1 MKRRIGIFLLALL
14 MVLTLMPV
22 NIFAESE
29 PMQSAE
35 IGINGSENPAD
46 FDWSTL
52 EPGVD
57 YVEGEM
63 VVTFVDDLESQD
75 MIYDIACDNGF
86 TVIEILGFYDF
97 VMGGGKLAVFSV
109 PDGMTVP
116 DAIDKVEEDPRVQ
129 YATPNGRFGLASSYT
144 SDNYSIIRIYG
155 NDRYETAF
163 AAANRVFS
171 KYNRPLEEIVI
182 ANGQDFP
189 DALSSTK
196 ITGNNKPLILTSN
209 ATEGRT
215 LNFIQKRV
223 KSGGTIYLVGGTGVI
238 SQGFEN
244 TLKQRG
250 YTIKRLGGK
259 DRYET
264 NLLILKEVKDHNA
277 DYVTFPE
284 TLVVVSGKDFAD
296 ALSASPC
303 GGTMMLVGDKL
314 TEGQKQYLDKS
325 FLGKILIIG
334 GTGAVSSSVEQE
346 LKAFAPI
353 ERIGGADRYETS
365 ELVATN
371 WTVHSNPDM
380 CFVSGSNFADG
391 IVAGAFARSYGLTG
405 CAPVILVSNERGQS
419 PLMSA
424 YIDGIYPETP
434 TAWVFGGPTLIKDKT
449 MMEILEH

>member
-1 MKRRIGIFLLALL
+1 MKRKLGIFLLALL

-29 PMQSAE
+29 PMQSVE
-35 IGINGSENPAD
+35 IGINGSGNPAD

-63 VVTFVDDLESQD
+63 VVTFVDDLEKQD
-75 MIYDIACDNGF
+75 MIYDIAYENGF
-86 TVIEILGFYDF
+86 TVLEILGFFDW
-97 VMGGGKLAVFSV
+97 VAGGGKLAVFSV

-129 YATPNGRFGLASSYT
+129 YATPNGIFGLASTSESY
-144 SDNYSIIRIYG
+144 SVIRIYG
-155 NDRYETAF
+155 SDRYETAF

-171 KYNRPLEEIVI
+171 KYNRPLESIVI

-209 ATEGRT
+209 ATEART
-215 LNFIQKRV
+215 LSFIQTRV

-371 WTVHSNPDM
+371 WTVNSNPDM

-449 MMEILEH
+449 MVEILEH

>member
-1 MKRRIGIFLLALL
+1 MKRKLGIFLLAPL

-29 PMQSAE
+29 PMQSVE
-35 IGINGSENPAD
+35 IGINGSGNPAD

-63 VVTFVDDLESQD
+63 VVTFVDDLEKQD
-75 MIYDIACDNGF
+75 MIYDIAYENGF
-86 TVIEILGFYDF
+86 TVLEILGFFDW
-97 VMGGGKLAVFSV
+97 VAGGGKLAVFSV

-129 YATPNGRFGLASSYT
+129 YATPNGIFGLASTSESY
-144 SDNYSIIRIYG
+144 SVIRIYG
-155 NDRYETAF
+155 SDRYETAF

-171 KYNRPLEEIVI
+171 KYNRPLESIVI

-209 ATEGRT
+209 ATEART
-215 LNFIQKRV
+215 LSFIQTRV

-371 WTVHSNPDM
+371 WTVNSNPDM

-449 MMEILEH
+449 MVEILEH

>member
-29 PMQSAE
+29 PMQSVE
-35 IGINGSENPAD
+35 IGINGSGNPAD

-63 VVTFVDDLESQD
+63 VVTFVDDLEKQD
-75 MIYDIACDNGF
+75 MIYDIAYENGF
-86 TVIEILGFYDF
+86 TVLEILGFFDW
-97 VMGGGKLAVFSV
+97 VAGGGKLAVFSV

-129 YATPNGRFGLASSYT
+129 YATPNGIFGLASTSESY
-144 SDNYSIIRIYG
+144 SVIRIYG
-155 NDRYETAF
+155 SDRYETAF

-171 KYNRPLEEIVI
+171 KYNRPLESIVI

-209 ATEGRT
+209 ATEART
-215 LNFIQKRV
+215 LSFIQTRV

-371 WTVHSNPDM
+371 WTVNSNPDM

-449 MMEILEH
+449 MVEILEH

>member
-1 MKRRIGIFLLALL
+1 MKRKLGIFLLALL

-29 PMQSAE
+29 PMQSVE
-35 IGINGSENPAD
+35 IGINGSGNPAD

-63 VVTFVDDLESQD
+63 VVTFVDDLEKQD
-75 MIYDIACDNGF
+75 MIYDIAYENGF
-86 TVIEILGFYDF
+86 TVLEILGFFDW
-97 VMGGGKLAVFSV
+97 VAGGGKLAVFSV

-129 YATPNGRFGLASSYT
+129 YATPNGIFGLASISESY
-144 SDNYSIIRIYG
+144 SVIRIYG
-155 NDRYETAF
+155 SDRYETAF

-171 KYNRPLEEIVI
+171 KYNRPLESIVI

-209 ATEGRT
+209 ATEART
-215 LNFIQKRV
+215 LSFIQTRV

-371 WTVHSNPDM
+371 WTVNSNPDM

-449 MMEILEH
+449 MVEILEH

>member
-1 MKRRIGIFLLALL
+1 MKRRIGIILLALL

-29 PMQSAE
+29 PMQSVE
-35 IGINGSENPAD
+35 IGINGSGNPAD

-63 VVTFVDDLESQD
+63 VVTFVDDLEKQD
-75 MIYDIACDNGF
+75 MIYDIAYENGF
-86 TVIEILGFYDF
+86 TVLEILGFFDW
-97 VMGGGKLAVFSV
+97 VAGGGKLAVFSV

-129 YATPNGRFGLASSYT
+129 YATPNGIFGLASTSESY
-144 SDNYSIIRIYG
+144 SVIRIYG
-155 NDRYETAF
+155 SDRYETAF

-171 KYNRPLEEIVI
+171 KYNRPLESIVI

-209 ATEGRT
+209 ATEART
-215 LNFIQKRV
+215 LSFIQTRV

-371 WTVHSNPDM
+371 WTVNSNPDM

-449 MMEILEH
+449 MVEILEH

>member
-22 NIFAESE
+22 NIFADGE

-63 VVTFVDDLESQD
+63 VVTFVDDLEKQD
-75 MIYDIACDNGF
+75 MIYDIAYENGF
-86 TVIEILGFYDF
+86 TVLEILGFFDW
-97 VMGGGKLAVFSV
+97 VAGGGKLAVFSV

-129 YATPNGRFGLASSYT
+129 YATPNGIFGLASTSESY
-144 SDNYSIIRIYG
+144 SVIRIYG
-155 NDRYETAF
+155 SDRYETAF

-171 KYNRPLEEIVI
+171 KYNRPLESIVI

-209 ATEGRT
+209 ATEART
-215 LNFIQKRV
+215 LSFIQTRV

-371 WTVHSNPDM
+371 WTVNSNPDM

-449 MMEILEH
+449 MVEILEH